1 MGLKTLESSYHEAE
15 RGGGISPFDAKLKTK
30 YQFQR
35 TMSGFEIVGI
45 IAGASQLV
53 DLGTRLSCKL
63 VRCYLGAKS
72 SDTYL
77 QHLANDVALTSS
89 ILADLKEN
97 FGDSEHAQLYSPM
110 ALKAAEETVAECT
123 AVFKEIERK
132 SDHAGLKHK
141 MTRWQRAKRGFSIMR
156 QESDLSALGN
166 RLHDLKLNMI
176 LLVQTSIS
184 AAQHRRH
191 CEQSI
196 LKDGRDLLRA
206 VLDEMESSKAGFNSP
221 GLNLQS
227 SQAGR
232 SAEASGLKGRLPF
245 KLRSYYDLMKGILEA
260 IDSARDLR
268 DRARQH
274 RLRNGVLKIHAIEAK
289 LFRQKYGIWTRKVFA
304 GHLFQRKRK
313 RMGTKCLRAV
323 RVVHHLDAIGPIE
336 ARDSTYSSDI
346 EEPPETADI
355 ALSGVERLL
364 LEWTTLTLEE
374 IQQKQSLD

>member
-1 MGLKTLESSYHEAE
+1 
-15 RGGGISPFDAKLKTK
+15 
-30 YQFQR
+30 
-35 TMSGFEIVGI
+35 MSGFEIVGI

-184 AAQHRRH
+184 AAQHR
-191 CEQSI
+191 
-196 LKDGRDLLRA
+196 RA